1 MTRCLPRLAIKSSGK
16 IGFPQRRVAAGGLV
30 TVVGECDD
38 VVVLASLSS
47 AEPGVG
53 VSGRISERA
62 SATSS
67 PARNASV
74 SGNGSL
80 FVAPG
85 GLPRLNHRS
94 TDVGLEARTADPG
107 TVACLRRGDQR
118 QHPAVRAADQVS
130 EPPPLDKRPIIT
142 TTARSIGK
150 SAMNSSRYGS
160 AAGPSASLALTL
172 RAVGDTCQGTAFQL
186 R

>member
-30 TVVGECDD
+30 PVVGEYDD
-38 VVVLASLSS
+38 LVVLASLSS

-94 TDVGLEARTADPG
+94 TDVGLEARAADPG
-107 TVACLRRGDQR
+107 TVACVRHGDQR

-130 EPPPLDKRPIIT
+130 EPPPLDKRPIMT
-142 TTARSIGK
+142 TTRSSGK

-172 RAVGDTCQGTAFQL
+172 RAVGDTYQGTAFQL